1 MFRGSMVA
9 IVTPFRNGAVDEKAL
24 GTLVEFQVENGT
36 EVIVPCGTTGESA
49 TLTHEEHERVVK
61 LVVEAVRGRCKV
73 LAGTGSNNTEEAIRL
88 TKYAKDAGADGALLI
103 TPYYNKPTQEGLY
116 RHYEAVARA
125 VDLPLVLY
133 NVPGRTALQIAPETV
148 ARLAAL
154 ESVVGIK
161 EASGSLQYVSK
172 VVELCGENF
181 AVISGDDFTTL
192 PILAVGG
199 VGVISVT
206 ANVVPADVRAMIDAF
221 QSGNVRRA
229 RELHYKMWP
238 LNEAMFL
245 ETNPIPVKAALALM
259 GMISW
264 ELRLPL
270 TPISGPNRE
279 RLQKVLDAYGL
290 LKGEKE

>member
-1 MFRGSMVA
+1 MVA